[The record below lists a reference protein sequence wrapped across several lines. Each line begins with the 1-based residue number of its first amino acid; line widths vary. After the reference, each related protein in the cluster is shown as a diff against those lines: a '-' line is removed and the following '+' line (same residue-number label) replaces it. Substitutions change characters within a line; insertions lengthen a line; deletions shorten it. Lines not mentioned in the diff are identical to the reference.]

1 MDSQLSTRV
10 NREERMQYDILNCR
24 QPDQEGG
31 LLRTELMSFFG
42 VIKSIRCSNQ
52 LCKLGLQ
59 SYAFVPLESSVVC
72 LLYG

>member
-1 MDSQLSTRV
+1 MDSQLFTRL
-10 NREERMQYDILNCR
+10 NREERIQYDILNCR

-31 LLRTELMSFFG
+31 LLRTELMPFFE
-42 VIKSIRCSNQ
+42 VIKSIR
-52 LCKLGLQ
+52 CKLGLQ